1 MASRPQR
8 GRPRWRRCR
17 AWARADEGA
26 VELAVVMIA
35 VFVLLS
41 LGLMLGV
48 RWFAAEAAAAAAQ
61 RGLEIAQSP
70 DGSES
75 EAREVAVALATSS
88 GIVNDVDVV
97 VVRDGASVIVR
108 VTAVPVIGDDVVR
121 SVTGP
126 VLRFVP
132 QGEGT
137 S

>member
-1 MASRPQR
+1 
-8 GRPRWRRCR
+8 
-17 AWARADEGA
+17 
-26 VELAVVMIA
+26 MIA